1 MLNPESL
8 NMKTDIRF
16 LTRPIARMLRSG
28 ICLSGL
34 AFALP
39 STAIA
44 GHPCAHVLIC
54 CRGSN
59 NGTTFEING
68 KMIPNHDYV
77 DIEHTRD
84 ILQKMKDAGIQ
95 TVIIDM
101 TNASQWTNLWSSYEP
116 KVNIIRKVTREK
128 GMTYFAFIGAQFT
141 SDDVKKRMVPGG
153 PFAFW
158 NGIAGKVYDTWAK
171 DPHYR
176 RYGHGDD
183 RPMLLAFNDGKT
195 YWKQFEQTKPEHK
208 NHLEKFRIGNTQ
220 INQVIEN
227 PHESDGW
234 GYRSKW
240 QNKSGSV
247 RFVSPNGGVE
257 PSTWHKISAE
267 EWEQQVRWAKQ
278 ASEYSVYGSYDD
290 TCDSIFWGI
299 ADVSNSKSA
308 HHISPD
314 PGNPRLYYDILKNEL
329 TGR

>member
-1 MLNPESL
+1 MSTDHQFFMNPIFRL
-8 NMKTDIRF
+8 
-16 LTRPIARMLRSG
+16 LRSG
-28 ICLSGL
+28 LCLMVIAS
-34 AFALP
+34 ALSP
-39 STAIA
+39 NARA

-68 KMIPNHDYV
+68 KMVPNHDYAN
-77 DIEHTRD
+77 IEHTRD
-84 ILQKMKDAGIQ
+84 ILQKIKDAGIQ

-116 KVNIIRKVTREK
+116 KVDNIRKVTQEK
-128 GMTYFAFIGAQFT
+128 GMTYFVFIGAQFT
-141 SDDVKKRMVPGG
+141 QDDVKKRMVPGG
-153 PFAFW
+153 AFAFW
-158 NGIAGKVYDTWAK
+158 NEIAGKVFDTWAK

-195 YWKQFEQTKPEHK
+195 YWSQFERTEPQYR

-220 INQVIEN
+220 INRVIKA

-234 GYRSKW
+234 GYRSQW
-240 QNKSGSV
+240 QNQSGSV
-247 RFVSPNGGVE
+247 RFVSPNGGVA
-257 PSTWHKISAE
+257 PDTWHKISAE
-267 EWEQQVRWAKQ
+267 EWEKQIIWAKQ

-308 HHISPD
+308 HHLSPD
-314 PGNPRLYYDILKNEL
+314 PGNPRLYYDILKKEL
-329 TGR
+329 TEK

>member
-1 MLNPESL
+1 MNIHGISFTGALSRKL
-8 NMKTDIRF
+8 F
-16 LTRPIARMLRSG
+16 PI
-28 ICLSGL
+28 ICLIV
-34 AFALP
+34 AATALT
-39 STAIA
+39 SFAIA

-59 NGTTFEING
+59 NGTTFEVNG
-68 KMIPNHDYV
+68 SMIPNHDYA
-77 DIEHTRD
+77 DIGHARD
-84 ILQKMKDAGIQ
+84 ILQKIKDAGIQ

-101 TNASQWTNLWSSYEP
+101 TNASQWTNLWREYEP
-116 KVNIIRKVTREK
+116 KVDNIRKVTLEK
-128 GMTYFAFIGAQFT
+128 GMTYFVFIGAQFT
-141 SDDVKKRMVPGG
+141 PDDVEKRMVPGG

-158 NGIAGKVYDTWAK
+158 NNIAGKVHATWAK

-183 RPMLLAFNDGKT
+183 RPMLLTFNDGNT
-195 YWKQFEQTKPEHK
+195 YWKQFQQTPPEHR

-220 INQVIEN
+220 INRAIPN

-234 GYRSKW
+234 GYRNQW

-257 PSTWHKISAE
+257 PSTWYKISGE
-267 EWEQQVRWAKQ
+267 EWEKQVRWAKQ

-299 ADVSNSKSA
+299 ADTSKSKSA
-308 HHISPD
+308 HHVSPT
-314 PGNPRLYYDILKNEL
+314 PENPRLYYDILRKEISA
-329 TGR
+329 R

>member
-1 MLNPESL
+1 MLKLESL
-8 NMKTDIRF
+8 NMNTDIRF

-28 ICLSGL
+28 IWLSVL

-54 CRGSN
+54 CRSNN

-68 KMIPNHDYV
+68 KMIPNHDYA

-116 KVNIIRKVTREK
+116 KVNNIRKVTQEK

-153 PFAFW
+153 PFEFW
-158 NGIAGKVYDTWAK
+158 NDIAGKVYDTWAK

-176 RYGHGDD
+176 RYGHGDN

-195 YWKQFEQTKPEHK
+195 YWKQFEETKPEYK

-220 INQVIEN
+220 IN
-227 PHESDGW
+227 
-234 GYRSKW
+234 
-240 QNKSGSV
+240 
-247 RFVSPNGGVE
+247 
-257 PSTWHKISAE
+257 
-267 EWEQQVRWAKQ
+267 
-278 ASEYSVYGSYDD
+278 
-290 TCDSIFWGI
+290 
-299 ADVSNSKSA
+299 
-308 HHISPD
+308 
-314 PGNPRLYYDILKNEL
+314 
-329 TGR
+329 